1 MNNNTAREIPCEVVQ
16 DLIPLYA
23 DNLVSEKTREII
35 DEHVARCPS
44 CAEAVKDAKDSLEEN
59 FSCEPVK
66 KEGNDVDYLRKVR
79 TSSRKKIIA
88 GVCITLCLTL
98 IFAGIKLFVYG
109 SPDYGYTVGISSKVP
124 AGSDADYT
132 IKGNLMGSAAVFSHY
147 KIKATDDG
155 GEELIVYSC
164 LTSLLN
170 RAGSFSIDCSVD
182 TKYLDING
190 TRIMA
195 DGTVYNAALAQ
206 QLFESA
212 HPYIGDMPANNDL
225 AFALGIS
232 NNTGSYANKLHTEK
246 EPYGWEFV
254 FEETDNMKKQ
264 EEISRKMELYAP
276 VLLALVDNCDEI
288 IWSFVDNPENTP
300 DEPAYKVTSE
310 DASKL
315 LGADVKSFGESPER
329 VMEMLYELGL

>member
-1 MNNNTAREIPCEVVQ
+1 MNDNDARNIPCEVVQ

-66 KEGNDVDYLRKVR
+66 KEDNDVDYLRKVR
-79 TSSRKKIIA
+79 TNSRKKIIA
-88 GVCITLCLTL
+88 GICVTLCLAL

-109 SPDYGYTVGISSKVP
+109 SPDYGYTMSIVSDS
-124 AGSDADYT
+124 AGKYQVRGT
-132 IKGNLMGSAAVFSHY
+132 LTGSAAAISHY
-147 KIKATDDG
+147 KIKATEDG

-164 LTSLLN
+164 LTSPLN
-170 RAGSFSIDCSVD
+170 RAGSFSIPCSVNG
-182 TKYLDING
+182 KYLDVNG

-195 DGTVYNAALAQ
+195 DGTIYNAALAQ
-206 QLFESA
+206 QLFEAA

-232 NNTGSYANKLHTEK
+232 KNTGAYANKLHTEN
-246 EPYGWEFV
+246 EPYSWEFV
-254 FEETDNMKKQ
+254 FKETGDIKKQ
-264 EEISRKMELYAP
+264 EEITRKMELYAP
-276 VLLALVDNCDEI
+276 VLLALVGNCDEI
-288 IWSFVDNPENTP
+288 IWSFADDLENAT
-300 DEPAYKVTSE
+300 DEPAYKITSA

-315 LGADVKSFGESPER
+315 LGTDVKSFAESPEM
-329 VMEMLYELGL
+329 VMELLYELGL

>member
-1 MNNNTAREIPCEVVQ
+1 MNDNARKIPCEVVQ

-23 DNLVSEKTREII
+23 DDLVSEKTRQII
-35 DEHVARCPS
+35 DEHVAQCPS
-44 CAEAVKDAKDSLEEN
+44 CAKAVKDAKDSLEEN

-66 KEGNDVDYLRKVR
+66 NGGNDMDYLRKVR

-88 GVCITLCLTL
+88 GICITLCLAL
-98 IFAGIKLFVYG
+98 IFTGIKLFVYG
-109 SPDYGYTVGISSKVP
+109 SPDYGYTVSIFSDS
-124 AGSDADYT
+124 AGKYQVRGT
-132 IKGNLMGSAAVFSHY
+132 LTGSASVFSRY
-147 KIKATDDG
+147 KIRATEDG

-164 LTSLLN
+164 LTSPLN
-170 RAGSFSIDCSVD
+170 RTGGFSIDCSVNG
-182 TKYLDING
+182 KYLDVNG

-195 DGTVYNAALAQ
+195 DGTIYNAALAQ
-206 QLFESA
+206 QLFEAA

-232 NNTGSYANKLHTEK
+232 KNASAYANKLHTEN

-254 FEETDNMKKQ
+254 FKEAGDIKKQ
-264 EEISRKMELYAP
+264 EEITRKMELYAP

-288 IWSFVDNPENTP
+288 MWSFADDLESAPDKPE
-300 DEPAYKVTSE
+300 YKVTSE

-315 LGADVKSFGESPER
+315 LGADVKAYAESPDK
-329 VMEMLYELGL
+329 VMELLHQLGL